1 MDYPDALP
9 PESWNSTVKTWVVK
23 TLRLVRT
30 ALKVFGKKRFLIY
43 GKGLHLGANVRL
55 WAPDRLQIGDHVYI
69 GKDTLI
75 ECNAVIGN
83 HCLIANRVAFVGR
96 HDHDFRRLG
105 IPVRLSPWIGDLAS
119 STAVRREEVIVSDD
133 VWIGYAAI
141 LLTGVTVGRGA
152 IIAAGAVVTKDV
164 EAYAIVAGNPARKV
178 SVRFEMD
185 EIRRHEEALERTR
198 FSGSESVLKHGV
210 VTPSSEE
217 ELRHSN
223 G

>member
-1 MDYPDALP
+1 MNAFVL
-9 PESWNSTVKTWVVK
+9 K
-23 TLRLVRT
+23 TLRRVRT

-55 WAPDRLQIGDHVYI
+55 WAPDKLQIGDYVYI

-105 IPVRLSPWIGDLAS
+105 IPVRLSPWIGDLAHS
-119 STAVRREEVIVSDD
+119 SAVRREEVIVSDD
-133 VWIGYAAI
+133 VWIGFSAI
-141 LLTGVTVGRGA
+141 LLTGITVGRGA
-152 IIAAGAVVTKDV
+152 IVAAGAVVTKDV
-164 EAYAIVAGNPARKV
+164 EPYAIVAGNPASQV
-178 SVRFEMD
+178 GVRFATD

-198 FSGSESVLKHGV
+198 SFESERVLQHGV
-210 VTPSSEE
+210 VASSYEGA
-217 ELRHSN
+217 LQNSKD
-223 G
+223 